1 MPLPQRGKFITFEGL
16 DGVGKSTQLENLAKY
31 LRERG
36 IDVITTREP
45 GGTALGEKLRSVLLS
60 SRTAGLSPLTELALM
75 FADRAQH
82 IDEQILPALKR
93 GQWVLCDRFTDS
105 SEAYQGGGREL
116 GSEIVQ
122 QLHKTLCRDLQ
133 PDLTILMVSDV
144 ARTVA
149 RARRRNVE
157 QSKGMAEDENRF
169 EKENRVFY
177 NRVLAAYLAIAERA
191 PQRVAKV
198 DAADPIAK
206 VHKKIVRVVEERL
219 FPEPHAV
226 KEKTS

>member
-1 MPLPQRGKFITFEGL
+1 VLLPLRGKFITFEGL

-31 LRERG
+31 LRERQ

-45 GGTALGEKLRSVLLS
+45 GGTALGEKLRTVLLS
-60 SRTAGLSPLTELALM
+60 SRTEGLSPLAELALM

-82 IDEQILPALKR
+82 IDEQILPALQR

-116 GSEIVQ
+116 GSEIVL
-122 QLHKTLCRDLQ
+122 QLHKTLCHDLQ
-133 PDLTILMVSDV
+133 PDLTILMVSDA

-157 QSKGMAEDENRF
+157 QAKDMAEDENRF
-169 EKENRVFY
+169 EKENRGFY
-177 NRVLAAYLAIAERA
+177 DRVMAAFLAIAERA
-191 PQRVAKV
+191 PQRIAKI
-198 DAADPIAK
+198 DATDPIAK
-206 VHKKIVRVVEERL
+206 VQKRIAGVVEERL
-219 FPEPHAV
+219 LTNLSSV
-226 KEKTS
+226 KKAL

>member
-1 MPLPQRGKFITFEGL
+1 MPLLQRGKFITFEGL
-16 DGVGKSTQLENLAKY
+16 DGVGKSTQLENLASY
-31 LRERG
+31 LRQRG
-36 IDVITTREP
+36 IDVVTTREP
-45 GGTALGEKLRSVLLS
+45 GGTALGEMLRTVLLS
-60 SRTAGLSPLTELALM
+60 SRTSGLSPLAEVALM

-82 IDEQILPALKR
+82 IDEQILPALER

-116 GSEIVQ
+116 GSELVLH
-122 QLHKTLCRDLQ
+122 LHKSLCHDLQ

-157 QSKGMAEDENRF
+157 QSRSMAEDENRF
-169 EKENRVFY
+169 EKENRAFH
-177 NRVLAAYLAIAERA
+177 NRVLATYNAIAERA
-191 PQRVAKV
+191 PQRVTQV

-206 VHKKIVRVVEERL
+206 VQNRIVRIVEERL
-219 FPEPHAV
+219 F
-226 KEKTS
+226 SN

>member
-1 MPLPQRGKFITFEGL
+1 VPLRQRGKFITFEGL
-16 DGVGKSTQLENLAKY
+16 DGVGKSTQQENLATS

-45 GGTALGEKLRSVLLS
+45 GGTALGEKLRAVLLS
-60 SRTAGLSPLTELALM
+60 SRTSGLSPLAELALM

-82 IDEQILPALKR
+82 IDQQILPALQR

-116 GSEIVQ
+116 GSEIVL
-122 QLHKTLCRDLQ
+122 QLHKTLCQDLQ

-157 QSKGMAEDENRF
+157 QSKQMAEDENRF
-169 EKENRVFY
+169 ERENRAFY
-177 NRVLAAYLAIAERA
+177 NRVLAAYMAIAKRA
-191 PQRVAKV
+191 PQRVAQV
-198 DAADPIAK
+198 DAKDALSK
-206 VHKKIVRVVEERL
+206 VHEKIVRIVEDRFALKGESSSRR
-219 FPEPHAV
+219 
-226 KEKTS
+226 